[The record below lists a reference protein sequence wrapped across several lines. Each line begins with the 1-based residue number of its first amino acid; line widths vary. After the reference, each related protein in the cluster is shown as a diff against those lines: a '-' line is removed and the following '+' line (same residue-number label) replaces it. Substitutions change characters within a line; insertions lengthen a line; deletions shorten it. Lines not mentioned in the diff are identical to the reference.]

1 MQRIFVDFCGLIGV
15 ISVMGAISVI
25 GDVSA
30 EGRKKAKI
38 FGG

>member
-1 MQRIFVDFCGLIGV
+1 MVFCGRLGV
-15 ISVMGAISVI
+15 IGVMGAISVI